1 MYKRTKIVATLGPAT
16 DDPAVLE
23 QMIKSGVNMVRLNFS
38 HSVPEDHI
46 KRAKTVR
53 EIAAKLGCYVA
64 VMGDLQGPKIRVS
77 TFKDG
82 KVQLKKGQSFALDA
96 DLEPLAGDE
105 TAVGID
111 YKDLPNDVKSG
122 DILLLDDGK
131 VQLVVTDIKGNR
143 INTTVTVANWLSNNK
158 GINKK
163 GGGLSAKAL
172 TEKDKKDIIMAAQID
187 VDYLAVS
194 FPRNGDDIRYARK
207 LLTQA
212 GSNAKIVAKIE
223 RAETVSSDENM
234 VEIIQATD
242 VIMVARGDL
251 GIEIGDPNL
260 MGVQKRLIKL
270 ARRNNRVVIT
280 ATQMMESMINA
291 PLPTRAEVMDVSNAV
306 LDCTDAVMLSAES
319 AVGKYPVETVAAM
332 AEVLAGAEMD
342 PSMTVSSYRV
352 DRQFTSPEET
362 IAMSAMY
369 AANHLDGIKGI
380 VALTQTGGTPK
391 LMSRLRSNIPIYA
404 LSGNEKT
411 LKWAAL
417 YRGVTP
423 IFFTGDSPNFTR
435 REISQN
441 ALDKCKELGYL
452 SSGDKVIITFGD
464 NTGEEGSTNSLKI
477 LTVK

>member
-172 TEKDKKDIIMAAQID
+172 TEKDKKDI
-187 VDYLAVS
+187 
-194 FPRNGDDIRYARK
+194 R
-207 LLTQA
+207 
-212 GSNAKIVAKIE
+212 
-223 RAETVSSDENM
+223 
-234 VEIIQATD
+234 
-242 VIMVARGDL
+242 
-251 GIEIGDPNL
+251 
-260 MGVQKRLIKL
+260 
-270 ARRNNRVVIT
+270 
-280 ATQMMESMINA
+280 
-291 PLPTRAEVMDVSNAV
+291 
-306 LDCTDAVMLSAES
+306 
-319 AVGKYPVETVAAM
+319 
-332 AEVLAGAEMD
+332 
-342 PSMTVSSYRV
+342 
-352 DRQFTSPEET
+352 
-362 IAMSAMY
+362 
-369 AANHLDGIKGI
+369 
-380 VALTQTGGTPK
+380 
-391 LMSRLRSNIPIYA
+391 
-404 LSGNEKT
+404 
-411 LKWAAL
+411 
-417 YRGVTP
+417 
-423 IFFTGDSPNFTR
+423 
-435 REISQN
+435 
-441 ALDKCKELGYL
+441 
-452 SSGDKVIITFGD
+452 
-464 NTGEEGSTNSLKI
+464 
-477 LTVK
+477 